1 MGKKRG
7 SKQQENSWSRRLL
20 DPIGNWLT
28 NRAISCNENNLRK
41 TRQYLNEIDPDSCLI
56 LLTKV
61 LRQLLDGTK
70 DVESIFKSNA
80 TTDRS
85 GKCGWER
92 DNFAGFLQSRLPGN
106 EAVTASVPILWSD
119 GSTSDWKDS
128 RESYAEKVPQ
138 LPRII
143 FRSSSIPWVRSATP
157 PSWNSYESLHLQDI
171 KETISF
177 TQPIITQEFS
187 IEPLR
192 EADEEWEAAARRVQL
207 TGYKQSGLSESPIAI
222 SKAHFERLVQLL
234 FLQRGE
240 DRCWRVGHN
249 FYSPHRSGDI
259 VYYDL
264 SSDTDEISRAAKLA
278 PAFTAYQ
285 FPSGKDCIILEQF

>member
-106 EAVTASVPILWSD
+106 EAVTASVPILWCVFC
-119 GSTSDWKDS
+119 T
-128 RESYAEKVPQ
+128 
-138 LPRII
+138 
-143 FRSSSIPWVRSATP
+143 
-157 PSWNSYESLHLQDI
+157 
-171 KETISF
+171 
-177 TQPIITQEFS
+177 
-187 IEPLR
+187 
-192 EADEEWEAAARRVQL
+192 AAAFPFSLQSNNPEVDIDDFRR
-207 TGYKQSGLSESPIAI
+207 A
-222 SKAHFERLVQLL
+222 FL
-234 FLQRGE
+234 FVVTRG
-240 DRCWRVGHN
+240 
-249 FYSPHRSGDI
+249 
-259 VYYDL
+259 
-264 SSDTDEISRAAKLA
+264 
-278 PAFTAYQ
+278 
-285 FPSGKDCIILEQF
+285 